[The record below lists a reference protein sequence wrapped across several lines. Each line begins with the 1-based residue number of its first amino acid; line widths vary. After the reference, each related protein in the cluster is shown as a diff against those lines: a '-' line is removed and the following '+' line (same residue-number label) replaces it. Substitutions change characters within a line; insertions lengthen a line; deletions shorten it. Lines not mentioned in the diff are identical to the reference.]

1 MIITQSKQICVN
13 AIGEFRHKE
22 KIQYSKEKIGY
33 LPGKNHDQVLPGK
46 NSVLREK
53 FCRRRRSC
61 LLRSRQGG
69 SGPVGAGQGVG
80 GPGECGPSEGG
91 SWRAG

>member
-33 LPGKNHDQVLPGK
+33 LPGKIRYYQAK
-46 NSVLREK
+46 IRY
-53 FCRRRRSC
+53 
-61 LLRSRQGG
+61 
-69 SGPVGAGQGVG
+69 
-80 GPGECGPSEGG
+80 
-91 SWRAG
+91 